1 MKRKIPQSKS
11 LHQWGE
17 KRLDSMKQVTK
28 AIFLNLYLFHKHD
41 YKTPVT
47 NITFFT
53 IQAGSQIFKP
63 LKRIQQKQNTR
74 IIYIKIY
81 KTEIKSQISVIN

>member
-11 LHQWGE
+11 LHQWGGGA
-17 KRLDSMKQVTK
+17 K